1 MMFRAASQR
10 IARVSIPKTAQQ
22 SLPRTISTTTT
33 TATRPTILRSN
44 RKNLNSLFTR
54 NAAQSRSLSFA
65 QRMKYGFNEASKGI
79 WRKNPI
85 LLPLAIVSTVGAG
98 LLFAYITYIELTQ
111 VAPQYHNFPPPVA
124 QTLRTA
130 IYYTE
135 VDLNPPKALKAYKEA
150 LHIGL
155 EMGMHPFSDEVIG
168 IKLQVAMMLE
178 KAGLVKPAT
187 DVLERTKAE
196 ALKWVDEGR
205 KKKELESKER
215 AAGSQDQKTTEE
227 GKQEGK
233 LVIDDPEILETQER
247 LKELEEYEDRQRAK
261 TLKKAVG
268 IQMKLAELYASDYIQ
283 DDKKAESAQIASVEL
298 ALKELNRRQSLG
310 IPIGGVSQDYD
321 SDAWLNLTEMA
332 TALAELATTY
342 ITQEKFDLAMPLYL
356 RALDLLRM
364 DEGNSPTCKQVTLLN
379 SVATAMA
386 GHVQKPTRQSQS
398 QQQQQQ
404 QQPVAREHTIAAAK
418 QWAQKSID
426 VAARIQP
433 PVRDEDCDLSC
444 VAATYNLGELA
455 ELQGDSKNAVK
466 LYQEAKS
473 LASGLGFDEGIAMA
487 ESGMKRATKV
497 AKK

>member
-1 MMFRAASQR
+1 MMFRATSQR
-10 IARVSIPKTAQQ
+10 IVRASIPKTAQQ
-22 SLPRTISTTTT
+22 SLPRSISTTTT
-33 TATRPTILRSN
+33 TTRPTIPRTNYENHRS
-44 RKNLNSLFTR
+44 LLSR
-54 NAAQSRSLSFA
+54 NGLQSRNLSFS
-65 QRMKYGFNEASKGI
+65 QRMRFGFREASKGI

-98 LLFAYITYIELTQ
+98 LLFAYTTYIELTQ

-205 KKKELESKER
+205 KKKELESKEVPT
-215 AAGSQDQKTTEE
+215 GSQDQKKTEE
-227 GKQEGK
+227 GKV
-233 LVIDDPEILETQER
+233 VIDDPEILETQER
-247 LKELEEYEDRQRAK
+247 LKELEEYEARQRAK

-283 DDKKAESAQIASVEL
+283 DEKKAEAAQVASVEL
-298 ALKELNRRQSLG
+298 ALKELHRRQSLG
-310 IPIGGVSQDYD
+310 IPIGGASQDYD

-342 ITQEKFDLAMPLYL
+342 INQEKFELAMPLYL

-386 GHVQKPTRQSQS
+386 GHVQKPTRQTQS

-404 QQPVAREHTIAAAK
+404 PVPREQTISAAK

-444 VAATYNLGELA
+444 VAATYNLGELS
-455 ELQGDSKNAVK
+455 ELQGDHKGAIK
-466 LYQEAKS
+466 LYQETKS
-473 LASGLGFDEGIAMA
+473 LASGLGFEEGVAMA